1 VTWARIGAIALILW
15 LAGGLGV
22 LCAAEP
28 QGTAWKAQVHFQ
40 RAKVY
45 VRTHQP
51 EPALKAFTRALQL
64 NPEHPEIHH
73 QRGTLLYQ
81 LGRLPEACQSWK
93 RACDLNPS
101 FCRGLHFGHRGDLCF
116 D

>member
-1 VTWARIGAIALILW
+1 MNRAFPLALALLLSGGMVSHQAVESQGA
-15 LAGGLGV
+15 
-22 LCAAEP
+22 
-28 QGTAWKAQVHFQ
+28 AWKAQVHFQ
-40 RAKVY
+40 RAKAY

-51 EPALKAFTRALQL
+51 ESALKAFDRALQL

-81 LGRLPEACQSWK
+81 LGRIPKACQSWH
-93 RACDLNPS
+93 RACELNPS
-101 FCRGLHFGHRGDLCF
+101 FCRGLHFGRKGDLCF